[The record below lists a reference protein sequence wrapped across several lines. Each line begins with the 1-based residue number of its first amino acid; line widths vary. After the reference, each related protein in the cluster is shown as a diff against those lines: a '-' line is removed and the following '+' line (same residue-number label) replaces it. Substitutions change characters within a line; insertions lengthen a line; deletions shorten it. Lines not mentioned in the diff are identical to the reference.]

1 MRNLKR
7 ALSLTLASV
16 MLFGMMV
23 VGAGAAS
30 YPDVSESD
38 NVEAIEVLKA
48 VGVMVGDEKGNFGP
62 DQPVNRA
69 QMAVVMALLLDLDYN
84 YYEGTNTFVDV
95 PAWAEPY
102 VAACYANGIVSGYN
116 TYTYGSG
123 DSVTAVQAASMM
135 MRALGYFKYQS
146 DYDDNGGFELATVKQ
161 ASKIGLFKDINANAK
176 DPLTRNQVAKLALN
190 TLEAD
195 MVEAQ
200 DNTLHITTGENAGN
214 INITG
219 GQITYVV
226 RTSSSPFASAINGEE
241 AGDSIDGRGG
251 SVIQMGEQLYQ
262 GDLKL
267 SDDETDDFGR
277 PSRSWRYKTED
288 IGTYAKKN
296 ELVQTWTEKVTKNM
310 VYSALGKNNVDNLK
324 HTGSSGPVLNYW
336 VDGNN
341 VGQDLHNAADIEKF
355 ADRNNTGDLK
365 MNDADPSDTGNG
377 TRTELYLDKDGN
389 VNIVVMNTYVFQAA
403 SDYSTSKDELRVS
416 AAGDTSDFIRLN
428 NYTLKGE
435 DFDLE
440 DVKEDDYLLLTV
452 AYDGSKYV
460 PQTVE
465 PAELITGAV
474 TAYSNESSVT
484 VDGEKYSYATK
495 TKKDGGVKSAVTST
509 GGSVALVMD
518 KYGFIIAVDDTIVGG
533 NYVFITEADNEG
545 MLSSSNVIAKAYFS
559 DGTEDTITLKKVDGS
574 TNKTSMK
581 AAAGWYSYSK
591 DSAGKYTLTSPRG
604 SYESGYN
611 LNASSSSPALDSDKL
626 LVSGKAKLYGI
637 MGANGTSANGAND
650 VRANERTIFVIVDKD
665 GDVAAATGISEAP
678 DVEITGGNYQIG
690 YVWNDKTEYATF
702 VFIGLEGNGSSSVTA
717 NESNE
722 FIYVLKEDGAHD
734 DGNNTYYTFKT
745 IRDGAQAI
753 AEMEDNGY
761 DKWTLYTKV
770 KTSGDN
776 DRITA
781 MKEVV
786 NAPAVGGQTSDNK
799 WHVVDAGDA
808 KVSFEKNVL
817 TIGDQS
823 YTVNND
829 TQLHMVVDKGVGID
843 VSDKVNTDKDADYVV
858 YDDVNGAEMR
868 ATLDGC
874 AITGTY
880 YVVLEKDWK
889 DGNNG
894 ALDYLFLHVTGASK
908 SSDKDVT
915 DATTALGELGGED
928 HPIPSDVIP
937 ENATEAEAKNAIEK
951 YIRNEIKKAAK
962 NVNYA
967 VDVSNA
973 NYRGPVAGTAEN
985 PAGTPGTYG
994 TVKVTIE
1001 TEDEDTP
1008 DIEVTLNFTI
1018 AAAEYEFSVEDV
1030 GGELE
1035 NIENDL
1041 FDDENLP
1048 GEYEDSDAGKLVM
1061 KNDIADRYAAK
1072 AEAAL
1077 SEGITPAAATSSE
1090 DQEAI
1095 EKAELRIL
1103 SNGMRLVFTW
1113 GTVSV
1118 PTAPTVN
1125 TEGQEGTAI
1134 ITKLE
1139 LKSADGKTSVE
1150 VGSSIKVTVPA
1161 QEYDGPVVTSV
1172 EKYGSW
1178 INDITGEVD
1187 ETDNKKITITVSNSW
1202 TPNATTNADM
1212 IGGAGSSGS
1221 SGGAASNSMY
1231 VGVKIN
1237 ITPDAEAQKG
1247 DYNFKVDGMENAQA
1261 FADGAPADGY
1271 LIIWVS
1277 VAKKSGDTWSAAVD
1291 ATEGDVMTISKGDTV
1306 LGTITIVIPKISQG

>member
-16 MLFGMMV
+16 MLLGMMV

-30 YPDVSESD
+30 YPDVDEKD
-38 NVEAIEVLKA
+38 NIEAIEVLQA
-48 VGVMVGDEKGNFGP
+48 VKVMVGDEKGNFGP

-69 QMAVVMALLLDLDYN
+69 QMAVVMALLLDLDYD
-84 YYEGTNTFVDV
+84 YYEGTNHFVDV
-95 PAWAEPY
+95 PAWAAPY
-102 VAACYANGIVSGYN
+102 VAACYANGIVSGYDA
-116 TYTYGSG
+116 YTYGSG

-267 SDDETDDFGR
+267 SDDDETDDFGR

-288 IGTYAKKN
+288 IGTYAKKS

-336 VDGNN
+336 VDGDN
-341 VGQDLHNAADIEKF
+341 VGVDLYGATNIEKY
-355 ADRNNTGDLK
+355 ADRNNTGNL
-365 MNDADPSDTGNG
+365 NEADPSDTGNG
-377 TRTELYLDKDGN
+377 TKTELYLDKDGN

-495 TKKDGGVKSAVTST
+495 TNKGGGVKSAVTST

-611 LNASSSSPALDSDKL
+611 LAADVDDPDLNDDKL
-626 LVSGKAKLYGI
+626 LVSGKAKLYAI
-637 MGANGTSANGAND
+637 MGGNGTSANGASN
-650 VRANERTIFVIVDKD
+650 VRANERTVFIIVDKD

-678 DVEITGGNYQIG
+678 DVEVTGGTYQIG
-690 YVWNDKTEYATF
+690 YVWNDKTEYATY
-702 VFIGLEGNGSSSVTA
+702 VFIGLENNESSSVTA

-722 FIYVLKEDGAHD
+722 FIYVLEEDGAHD
-734 DGNNTYYTFKT
+734 DGTNTYYTFKT

-761 DKWTLYTKV
+761 AEWTLYTKV

-781 MKEVV
+781 MKEIVNPDDVV
-786 NAPAVGGQTSDNK
+786 SGKTSDKK
-799 WHVVDAGDA
+799 WHVLTVADA

-817 TIGDQS
+817 TIGGQS

-829 TQLHMVVDKGVGID
+829 TQLHMVVDKGIGID
-843 VSDKVNTDKDADYVV
+843 ASDKINTDKDADYVV

-894 ALDYLFLHVTGASK
+894 ALDYLFLHVTGAS
-908 SSDKDVT
+908 SSADKDVD
-915 DATTALGELGGED
+915 DAKAALGELGGD
-928 HPIPSDVIP
+928 DNHIPSSVIP
-937 ENATEAEAKNAIEK
+937 ENASDAAALSAIKE
-951 YIRNEIKKAAK
+951 YIENEVRRAAK
-962 NVNYA
+962 GVDYEIVWPNDSNFTAPTDPADIDA
-967 VDVSNA
+967 VGATGS
-973 NYRGPVAGTAEN
+973 YTG
-985 PAGTPGTYG
+985 
-994 TVKVTIE
+994 VKVTITKE
-1001 TEDEDTP
+1001 DGTDEDVNLAAFTIDFKP
-1008 DIEVTLNFTI
+1008 YQAADDELVEKAAEDIGAMAKSLDMTEADAASAAAARKAAEDAVVEELGGAPAARAADEELPATSTRQTASGLTLTFTWGAFQAPTQPESEGDSNAAAGHIKITKLVIEKGKEKAEITEAITFSIPALDWADTEAGQAEAEAAEAANAAIAAAKTEIEKLTALEETAADFNTAKTAFEAAVEAAIPTGEAGDPEVTATCAFGEEGTAFTAPTAQDAGSIAGTVTLSAEGGDDVEVEVTLEI
-1018 AAAEYEFSVEDV
+1018 PVAA
-1030 GGELE
+1030 GG
-1035 NIENDL
+1035 
-1041 FDDENLP
+1041 
-1048 GEYEDSDAGKLVM
+1048 
-1061 KNDIADRYAAK
+1061 
-1072 AEAAL
+1072 
-1077 SEGITPAAATSSE
+1077 
-1090 DQEAI
+1090 
-1095 EKAELRIL
+1095 
-1103 SNGMRLVFTW
+1103 
-1113 GTVSV
+1113 
-1118 PTAPTVN
+1118 
-1125 TEGQEGTAI
+1125 
-1134 ITKLE
+1134 
-1139 LKSADGKTSVE
+1139 
-1150 VGSSIKVTVPA
+1150 
-1161 QEYDGPVVTSV
+1161 
-1172 EKYGSW
+1172 
-1178 INDITGEVD
+1178 
-1187 ETDNKKITITVSNSW
+1187 
-1202 TPNATTNADM
+1202 
-1212 IGGAGSSGS
+1212 
-1221 SGGAASNSMY
+1221 
-1231 VGVKIN
+1231 
-1237 ITPDAEAQKG
+1237 
-1247 DYNFKVDGMENAQA
+1247 
-1261 FADGAPADGY
+1261 
-1271 LIIWVS
+1271 
-1277 VAKKSGDTWSAAVD
+1277 
-1291 ATEGDVMTISKGDTV
+1291 
-1306 LGTITIVIPKISQG
+1306 

>member
-23 VGAGAAS
+23 VGTSAAS

-69 QMAVVMALLLDLDYN
+69 QMAVVMALLLNLDYN
-84 YYEGTNTFVDV
+84 YYEGTNHFVDV

-102 VAACYANGIVSGYN
+102 VAACYANGIVSGYDA
-116 TYTYGSG
+116 YTYGSG

-135 MRALGYFKYQS
+135 MRALGYFQYQS

-161 ASKIGLFKDINANAK
+161 ASKIDLFKDINANAK

-190 TLEAD
+190 TLESD
-195 MVEAQ
+195 MVDAQ

-219 GQITYVV
+219 GQVNYVV
-226 RTSSSPFASAINGEE
+226 RTSTSTFATAINGEE
-241 AGDSIDGRGG
+241 AGGSIDGRNG

-288 IGTYAKKN
+288 IGTYAKKS

-310 VYSALGKNNVDNLK
+310 VYAALGKNNVDNLK
-324 HTGSSGPVLNYW
+324 KASGPELNYY
-336 VDGNN
+336 VDGKPVDTN
-341 VGQDLHNAADIEKF
+341 VSGVAGIEKY
-355 ADRNNTGDLK
+355 ADRNNTGNL
-365 MNDADPSDTGNG
+365 NNADPSDSGNG
-377 TRTELYLDKDGN
+377 TKTELYLDKDGN

-495 TKKDGGVKSAVTST
+495 TNKGGGVKSAVTST

-574 TNKTSMK
+574 TNKESMK

-611 LNASSSSPALDSDKL
+611 LKADAANPDLDDDKL
-626 LVSGKAKLYGI
+626 LVSGKAKLYEI
-637 MGANGTSANGAND
+637 MGANGTSANGASN

-722 FIYVLKEDGAHD
+722 FIYVLEEDGAHD

-761 DKWTLYTKV
+761 NEWTLYTKV

-786 NAPAVGGQTSDNK
+786 NGSAVGGQTSDDK
-799 WHVVDAGDA
+799 WHVVNASGA

-829 TQLHMVVDKGVGID
+829 TQLHMVVDKDVGID

-915 DATTALGELGGED
+915 DATTALRALGGED

-937 ENATEAEAKNAIEK
+937 KGATKAEAIKAIQD
-951 YIRNEIKKAAK
+951 YIKIAVKKAAK
-962 NVNYA
+962 NVDYEIEWPNDSNY
-967 VDVSNA
+967 
-973 NYRGPVAGTAEN
+973 TAPTN
-985 PAGTPGTYG
+985 PETIDDEGADGAYTG
-994 TVKVTIE
+994 VKVTITKE
-1001 TEDEDTP
+1001 DGTEVEVDLEDFTIAFKPYQAEDDELVTDAQEKVTGMSGDELKLVMDEDTVKKP
-1008 DIEVTLNFTI
+1008 DSKADARKLAEDAVIEKLGGAPAAR
-1018 AAAEYEFSVEDV
+1018 AAAEAETSTRETASGLKLTFTWGDYEAPTLPEDKDTAGTDGSIV
-1030 GGELE
+1030 ITELVIKKGKE
-1035 NIENDL
+1035 KAEITEEMTFTIPALAWADT
-1041 FDDENLP
+1041 E
-1048 GEYEDSDAGKLVM
+1048 AG
-1061 KNDIADRYAAK
+1061 K
-1072 AEAAL
+1072 AEAAIEEAL
-1077 SEGITPAAATSSE
+1077 TAAE
-1090 DQEAI
+1090 
-1095 EKAELRIL
+1095 
-1103 SNGMRLVFTW
+1103 
-1113 GTVSV
+1113 
-1118 PTAPTVN
+1118 TAV
-1125 TEGQEGTAI
+1125 TE
-1134 ITKLE
+1134 
-1139 LKSADGKTSVE
+1139 
-1150 VGSSIKVTVPA
+1150 
-1161 QEYDGPVVTSV
+1161 
-1172 EKYGSW
+1172 
-1178 INDITGEVD
+1178 
-1187 ETDNKKITITVSNSW
+1187 
-1202 TPNATTNADM
+1202 
-1212 IGGAGSSGS
+1212 
-1221 SGGAASNSMY
+1221 
-1231 VGVKIN
+1231 
-1237 ITPDAEAQKG
+1237 
-1247 DYNFKVDGMENAQA
+1247 GMENAESLTIMNTEA
-1261 FADGAPADGY
+1261 G
-1271 LIIWVS
+1271 L
-1277 VAKKSGDTWSAAVD
+1277 AVD
-1291 ATEGDVMTISKGDTV
+1291 ADLADAAAAIKTAVEALIEDENITVTVTAKVTTAVNGDTAGAFTATV
-1306 LGTITIVIPKISQG
+1306 TLTYGDEADGNTKDVTLTGVIEKYVAAT

>member
-23 VGAGAAS
+23 VGTSAAS

-69 QMAVVMALLLDLDYN
+69 QMAVVMALLLNLDYN
-84 YYEGTNTFVDV
+84 YYEGTNHFVDV

-102 VAACYANGIVSGYN
+102 VAACYANGIVSGYDA
-116 TYTYGSG
+116 YTYGSG

-135 MRALGYFKYQS
+135 MRALGYFQYQS

-161 ASKIGLFKDINANAK
+161 ASKIDLFKDINANAK

-190 TLEAD
+190 TLESD
-195 MVEAQ
+195 MVDAQ

-226 RTSSSPFASAINGEE
+226 RTSASDFAKAI
-241 AGDSIDGRGG
+241 DSNDYEGNSTDGRQG
-251 SVIQMGEQLYQ
+251 SIIQMGEQLYQ

-288 IGTYAKKN
+288 VGTYAKKS

-310 VYSALGKNNVDNLK
+310 VYAALGKNNVDNLK
-324 HTGSSGPVLNYW
+324 HSGSGAPLLNYW

-474 TAYSNESSVT
+474 TAYSTESSVT

-495 TKKDGGVKSAVTST
+495 TNKGGGVKSAVTST

-581 AAAGWYSYSK
+581 TAAGWYSYSK

-611 LNASSSSPALDSDKL
+611 LKADAANPDLDSDKL
-626 LVSGKAKLYGI
+626 LVSGKAKLFEI
-637 MGANGTSANGAND
+637 KGTTGTEANGASN

-702 VFIGLEGNGSSSVTA
+702 VFIGLENNESSSVTA

-722 FIYVLKEDGAHD
+722 FIYVLEEDGAHD

-761 DKWTLYTKV
+761 DEWTLYTKV

-786 NAPAVGGQTSDNK
+786 NGSAVGGQTSDKK
-799 WHVVDAGDA
+799 WHVVDVSDA

-829 TQLHMVVDKGVGID
+829 TQLHMVVDKDIGID
-843 VSDKVNTDKDADYVV
+843 ASDKINTDKDADYVV

-874 AITGTY
+874 AISGKY
-880 YVVLEKDWK
+880 YVVLEKDWAP
-889 DGNNG
+889 GNNG
-894 ALDYLFLHVTGASK
+894 ALDYLFLHVTGASDSAAK
-908 SSDKDVT
+908 DEDKAQED
-915 DATTALGELGGED
+915 LEELDDTE
-928 HPIPSDVIP
+928 IPNDVIP
-937 ENATEAEAKNAIEK
+937 KDATETEAKNAIKK
-951 YIRNEIKKAAK
+951 YLENEIKKAAK
-962 NVNYA
+962 NVDYK
-967 VDVSNA
+967 VDFANA
-973 NYRGPVAGTAEN
+973 EYGAPTAGTAEN

-994 TVKVTIE
+994 PVKVTIE

-1008 DIEVTLNFTI
+1008 DIEVTLSFTI

-1035 NIENDL
+1035 DIEDAL

-1048 GEYEDSDAGKLVM
+1048 GEYEDSDAGKLAM

-1095 EKAELRIL
+1095 DKAELRIL

-1113 GTVSV
+1113 GEVRV
-1118 PTAPTVN
+1118 PTAPTVD
-1125 TEGQEGTAI
+1125 TEGDDGNAV

-1150 VGSSIKVTVPA
+1150 VGSSITVTVPA

-1178 INDITGEVD
+1178 ISEITGEVD
-1187 ETDNKKITITVSNSW
+1187 GTDNKKITITVSNSW
-1202 TPNATTNADM
+1202 TPNAETNADM
-1212 IGGAGSSGS
+1212 IGGAGSNDSG
-1221 SGGAASNSMY
+1221 GGAASDSMY

-1237 ITPDAEAQKG
+1237 ITPDATAQKG

-1277 VAKKSGDTWSAAVD
+1277 VAEKSGDTWSAAVD

-1306 LGTITIVIPKISQG
+1306 LGTITIVIPEISQG

>member
-23 VGAGAAS
+23 LGTSAAS

-69 QMAVVMALLLDLDYN
+69 QMAVVMALLLNLDYN
-84 YYEGTNTFVDV
+84 YYEGTNHFVDV

-102 VAACYANGIVSGYN
+102 VAACYANGIVSGYDA
-116 TYTYGSG
+116 YTYGSG

-135 MRALGYFKYQS
+135 MRALGYFQYQS

-161 ASKIGLFKDINANAK
+161 ASKIDLFKDINANAK

-190 TLEAD
+190 TLESD
-195 MVEAQ
+195 MVDAQ

-288 IGTYAKKN
+288 IGTYAKKS

-310 VYSALGKNNVDNLK
+310 VYAALGKNNVDNLK
-324 HTGSSGPVLNYW
+324 KVSGAPLLNYW
-336 VDGNN
+336 VDGKN
-341 VGQDLHNAADIEKF
+341 VGEDLSGAANIEKY
-355 ADRNNTGDLK
+355 ADRNNTGNL
-365 MNDADPSDTGNG
+365 NDADPSDSGNG
-377 TRTELYLDKDGN
+377 TKTELYLDKDGN

-495 TKKDGGVKSAVTST
+495 TNKGGGVKSAVTST

-611 LNASSSSPALDSDKL
+611 LKADAANPDLDDDKL
-626 LVSGKAKLYGI
+626 LVSGKAKLYEI
-637 MGANGTSANGAND
+637 MGANGTSANGASN

-702 VFIGLEGNGSSSVTA
+702 VFIGLENNESSSVTA

-722 FIYVLKEDGAHD
+722 FIYVLEEDGAHD

-761 DKWTLYTKV
+761 AEWTLYTKV

-786 NAPAVGGQTSDNK
+786 NGSAVGGQTSDDK
-799 WHVVDAGDA
+799 WHVVNASGA

-829 TQLHMVVDKGVGID
+829 TQLHMVVDKDVGID

-880 YVVLEKDWK
+880 YVVLEKDWAS
-889 DGNNG
+889 GNNG

-915 DATTALGELGGED
+915 DAQTALGELGGED

-937 ENATEAEAKNAIEK
+937 KGATKAEAIKAIQDYIKNAV
-951 YIRNEIKKAAK
+951 KKAAK
-962 NVNYA
+962 NVDYEIEWPNDSNY
-967 VDVSNA
+967 
-973 NYRGPVAGTAEN
+973 TAPTN
-985 PAGTPGTYG
+985 PETIDDEGADGAYTG
-994 TVKVTIE
+994 VKVTITKE
-1001 TEDEDTP
+1001 DGTEVEVDLED
-1008 DIEVTLNFTI
+1008 FTI
-1018 AAAEYEFSVEDV
+1018 AFKPYQAEDDELVEKAAEDIGAMTKSLDMTEADAASAAAARKAAEDAVVEELGGAPAARAAAEELPATSTRQTASGLTLTFTWGEFQAPTQPESE
-1030 GGELE
+1030 G
-1035 NIENDL
+1035 
-1041 FDDENLP
+1041 
-1048 GEYEDSDAGKLVM
+1048 DSNAAAGHIKITKLVIE
-1061 KNDIADRYAAK
+1061 KGKEKQEITETITFSIPALDWADTEAGQ
-1072 AEAAL
+1072 AEAAIEEAL
-1077 SEGITPAAATSSE
+1077 TAAE
-1090 DQEAI
+1090 
-1095 EKAELRIL
+1095 
-1103 SNGMRLVFTW
+1103 
-1113 GTVSV
+1113 
-1118 PTAPTVN
+1118 
-1125 TEGQEGTAI
+1125 TAI
-1134 ITKLE
+1134 T
-1139 LKSADGKTSVE
+1139 A
-1150 VGSSIKVTVPA
+1150 
-1161 QEYDGPVVTSV
+1161 
-1172 EKYGSW
+1172 
-1178 INDITGEVD
+1178 
-1187 ETDNKKITITVSNSW
+1187 
-1202 TPNATTNADM
+1202 
-1212 IGGAGSSGS
+1212 
-1221 SGGAASNSMY
+1221 
-1231 VGVKIN
+1231 
-1237 ITPDAEAQKG
+1237 
-1247 DYNFKVDGMENAQA
+1247 GMENAESLTIMDNETSLQVDAVLTEAAAAIKAAVEALIEDENITVTVTAKVTAAVNGDTAGA
-1261 FADGAPADGY
+1261 FTATVTLTYGDEADGNTKDVTLTGVIEKY
-1271 LIIWVS
+1271 
-1277 VAKKSGDTWSAAVD
+1277 VA
-1291 ATEGDVMTISKGDTV
+1291 AT
-1306 LGTITIVIPKISQG
+1306 

>member
-1 MRNLKR
+1 
-7 ALSLTLASV
+7 
-16 MLFGMMV
+16 
-23 VGAGAAS
+23 
-30 YPDVSESD
+30 
-38 NVEAIEVLKA
+38 
-48 VGVMVGDEKGNFGP
+48 
-62 DQPVNRA
+62 
-69 QMAVVMALLLDLDYN
+69 
-84 YYEGTNTFVDV
+84 
-95 PAWAEPY
+95 
-102 VAACYANGIVSGYN
+102 
-116 TYTYGSG
+116 
-123 DSVTAVQAASMM
+123 
-135 MRALGYFKYQS
+135 
-146 DYDDNGGFELATVKQ
+146 
-161 ASKIGLFKDINANAK
+161 
-176 DPLTRNQVAKLALN
+176 
-190 TLEAD
+190 
-195 MVEAQ
+195 
-200 DNTLHITTGENAGN
+200 
-214 INITG
+214 
-219 GQITYVV
+219 
-226 RTSSSPFASAINGEE
+226 
-241 AGDSIDGRGG
+241 
-251 SVIQMGEQLYQ
+251 MGEQLYQ

-267 SDDETDDFGR
+267 SADETDDFGR

-288 IGTYAKKN
+288 IGTYAKKS

-324 HTGSSGPVLNYW
+324 KVSGAPLLNYW

-355 ADRNNTGDLK
+355 ADRNNTGNL
-365 MNDADPSDTGNG
+365 NDADPSDSGNG
-377 TRTELYLDKDGN
+377 TKTELYLDKDGN

-495 TKKDGGVKSAVTST
+495 TNKGGGVKSAVTST

-611 LNASSSSPALDSDKL
+611 LNASSSSPALDSNKL
-626 LVSGKAKLYGI
+626 LVSGKAKLYEI
-637 MGANGTSANGAND
+637 MGANGTSANGASD

-761 DKWTLYTKV
+761 NEWTLYTKV

-786 NAPAVGGQTSDNK
+786 NGSAVGGQTSDDK
-799 WHVVDAGDA
+799 WHVVDASDA

-829 TQLHMVVDKGVGID
+829 TQLHMVVNKGVGID

-874 AITGTY
+874 AITGKY

-894 ALDYLFLHVTGASK
+894 ALDYLFLHVTDAS
-908 SSDKDVT
+908 SSADKDES
-915 DATTALGELGGED
+915 DAKDALGELDNTE
-928 HPIPSDVIP
+928 IPNDVIP

-967 VDVSNA
+967 VDVSTA
-973 NYRGPVAGTAEN
+973 KYEEPVAGTAEN

-994 TVKVTIE
+994 PVKVTIE

-1008 DIEVTLNFTI
+1008 DIKVTLNFTI
-1018 AAAEYEFSVEDV
+1018 AAAKYEFSVEDV

-1035 NIENDL
+1035 NIGNEL

-1077 SEGITPAAATSSE
+1077 SEGITPATATSSE

-1095 EKAELRIL
+1095 KKAELRIL

-1118 PTAPTVN
+1118 PTAPTVD
-1125 TEGQEGTAI
+1125 TEGQKGTAV

-1150 VGSSIKVTVPA
+1150 VGSGIKVTVPA
-1161 QEYDGPVVTSV
+1161 QKYDGPVVTSV

-1178 INDITGEVD
+1178 ISDITGEVD
-1187 ETDNKKITITVSNSW
+1187 ETDNKKITITVSDSW

-1212 IGGAGSSGS
+1212 IGGAGSSDS

-1237 ITPDAEAQKG
+1237 ITPDTETQKG
-1247 DYNFKVDGMENAQA
+1247 DYNFKVNGVGKPQA

-1277 VAKKSGDTWSAAVD
+1277 VAEKSGDTWSAAVN

-1306 LGTITIVIPKISQG
+1306 LGTITIVIPEISQG

>member
-1 MRNLKR
+1 M
-7 ALSLTLASV
+7 
-16 MLFGMMV
+16 
-23 VGAGAAS
+23 
-30 YPDVSESD
+30 
-38 NVEAIEVLKA
+38 
-48 VGVMVGDEKGNFGP
+48 
-62 DQPVNRA
+62 
-69 QMAVVMALLLDLDYN
+69 
-84 YYEGTNTFVDV
+84 
-95 PAWAEPY
+95 
-102 VAACYANGIVSGYN
+102 
-116 TYTYGSG
+116 
-123 DSVTAVQAASMM
+123 
-135 MRALGYFKYQS
+135 
-146 DYDDNGGFELATVKQ
+146 
-161 ASKIGLFKDINANAK
+161 
-176 DPLTRNQVAKLALN
+176 
-190 TLEAD
+190 
-195 MVEAQ
+195 
-200 DNTLHITTGENAGN
+200 
-214 INITG
+214 
-219 GQITYVV
+219 V

-310 VYSALGKNNVDNLK
+310 VYAALGKNNVDNLK
-324 HTGSSGPVLNYW
+324 HSGSGAPLLNYW

-341 VGQDLHNAADIEKF
+341 VGVDLYGATNIEKY
-355 ADRNNTGDLK
+355 ADRNNTGNL
-365 MNDADPSDTGNG
+365 NEADPSDTGNG
-377 TRTELYLDKDGN
+377 TKTELYLDKDGN

-495 TKKDGGVKSAVTST
+495 TNKGGGVKSAVTST

-611 LNASSSSPALDSDKL
+611 LAASSSSPALSDDKL
-626 LVSGKAKLYGI
+626 LVSGKAKLYEI
-637 MGANGTSANGAND
+637 MGANGTSANGASN

-678 DVEITGGNYQIG
+678 DVEITGGKYQIG

-722 FIYVLKEDGAHD
+722 FIYVLEEDGAHD

-745 IRDGAQAI
+745 IRNGAQAI

-761 DKWTLYTKV
+761 DEWTLYTKV

-786 NAPAVGGQTSDNK
+786 NGSAVGGQTSDKK
-799 WHVVDAGDA
+799 WHVVDVSDA

-829 TQLHMVVDKGVGID
+829 TQLHMVVDKDIGID
-843 VSDKVNTDKDADYVV
+843 ASDKINTDKDADYVV

-874 AITGTY
+874 AISGQY
-880 YVVLEKDWK
+880 YVVLEKDWAS
-889 DGNNG
+889 GNNG
-894 ALDYLFLHVTGASK
+894 ALDYLFLHVDGASK

-915 DATTALGELGGED
+915 DATTALRALGGED

-937 ENATEAEAKNAIEK
+937 KDATKAEAIKAIQDYIKNAV
-951 YIRNEIKKAAK
+951 KKAAK
-962 NVNYA
+962 NVDYEIEWPA
-967 VDVSNA
+967 DSG
-973 NYRGPVAGTAEN
+973 YTA
-985 PAGTPGTYG
+985 PIDAADLDTPGTQG
-994 TVKVTIE
+994 TYTGVKVKITKENGDVE
-1001 TEDEDTP
+1001 TVNLAEFKIDPKPYKAEDDELVTDAQEKVTGMSSDELKLVMDEDTVKKP
-1008 DIEVTLNFTI
+1008 DSKADARKLAEDAVIEKLGGAPAARAAAEAETSTRETASGLKLTFTWGDYEAPTLPTDKDTAGTDGSIVITKLGIEKGKEKAEITKEMTFTIPALAWADTEAGQAEAEAAEAANAAIAAAKTEIEKLTALEETAADFDTAKTAFEAAVEAAIPTGEAGDPEVTATCAFGEEGTAFTAPTAQDAGSIAGTVTLSAEGGDDVEVEVTLEI
-1018 AAAEYEFSVEDV
+1018 PVAA
-1030 GGELE
+1030 GG
-1035 NIENDL
+1035 
-1041 FDDENLP
+1041 
-1048 GEYEDSDAGKLVM
+1048 
-1061 KNDIADRYAAK
+1061 
-1072 AEAAL
+1072 
-1077 SEGITPAAATSSE
+1077 
-1090 DQEAI
+1090 
-1095 EKAELRIL
+1095 
-1103 SNGMRLVFTW
+1103 
-1113 GTVSV
+1113 
-1118 PTAPTVN
+1118 
-1125 TEGQEGTAI
+1125 
-1134 ITKLE
+1134 
-1139 LKSADGKTSVE
+1139 
-1150 VGSSIKVTVPA
+1150 
-1161 QEYDGPVVTSV
+1161 
-1172 EKYGSW
+1172 
-1178 INDITGEVD
+1178 
-1187 ETDNKKITITVSNSW
+1187 
-1202 TPNATTNADM
+1202 
-1212 IGGAGSSGS
+1212 
-1221 SGGAASNSMY
+1221 
-1231 VGVKIN
+1231 
-1237 ITPDAEAQKG
+1237 
-1247 DYNFKVDGMENAQA
+1247 
-1261 FADGAPADGY
+1261 
-1271 LIIWVS
+1271 
-1277 VAKKSGDTWSAAVD
+1277 
-1291 ATEGDVMTISKGDTV
+1291 
-1306 LGTITIVIPKISQG
+1306 

>member
-16 MLFGMMV
+16 MLLGMMV

-30 YPDVSESD
+30 YPDVDEKD
-38 NVEAIEVLKA
+38 NIEAIEVLQA
-48 VGVMVGDEKGNFGP
+48 VKVMVGDEKGNFGP

-69 QMAVVMALLLDLDYN
+69 QMAVVMALLLDLDYD
-84 YYEGTNTFVDV
+84 YYEGTNPFKDV
-95 PAWAEPY
+95 PAWAAPY
-102 VAACYANGIVSGYN
+102 VAACYANGIVSGYDA
-116 TYTYGSG
+116 YTYGSG

-135 MRALGYFKYQS
+135 MRALGYFQYQS

-161 ASKIGLFKDINANAK
+161 ASKIDLFKDINANAK

-190 TLEAD
+190 TLESD
-195 MVEAQ
+195 MVDAQ

-226 RTSSSPFASAINGEE
+226 RTSASDFAKAI
-241 AGDSIDGRGG
+241 DSNDYEGNSTDGRQG
-251 SVIQMGEQLYQ
+251 SIIQMGEQLYQ

-267 SDDETDDFGR
+267 SDDDETDDFGR

-288 IGTYAKKN
+288 IGTYAKKS

-336 VDGNN
+336 VDGDN
-341 VGQDLHNAADIEKF
+341 VGPDLYGATNIEKY
-355 ADRNNTGDLK
+355 ADRNNTGNL
-365 MNDADPSDTGNG
+365 NDADPSDSGNG
-377 TRTELYLDKDGN
+377 TKTELYLDKDGN

-474 TAYSNESSVT
+474 TAYSTESSVT

-495 TKKDGGVKSAVTST
+495 TNKDGGVKSAVTST

-611 LNASSSSPALDSDKL
+611 LAASSSSPALSDDKL
-626 LVSGKAKLYGI
+626 LVSGKAKLYEI
-637 MGANGTSANGAND
+637 MGGNGTSANGASN
-650 VRANERTIFVIVDKD
+650 VRANERTVFIIVDKD

-678 DVEITGGNYQIG
+678 DVEVTAGEYQIG
-690 YVWNDKTEYATF
+690 YVWNDKTEYATY
-702 VFIGLEGNGSSSVTA
+702 VFIGLENNESSSVTA

-722 FIYVLKEDGAHD
+722 FIYVLEEDGAHD
-734 DGNNTYYTFKT
+734 DGTNTYYTFKT

-761 DKWTLYTKV
+761 AEWTLYTKV

-799 WHVVDAGDA
+799 WHVVNASDA

-817 TIGDQS
+817 TIGNQS

-843 VSDKVNTDKDADYVV
+843 VSDKVNTDKDANYVV

-894 ALDYLFLHVTGASK
+894 ALDYLFLHVTSASS

-915 DATTALGELGGED
+915 DAQAALEALGGAED
-928 HPIPSDVIP
+928 HIPSDVIP
-937 ENATEAEAKNAIEK
+937 KDASVAEAIKAIQDYIKNAV
-951 YIRNEIKKAAK
+951 KKAAK
-962 NVNYA
+962 NVDYEIDFDSA
-967 VDVSNA
+967 SYTAPVDST
-973 NYRGPVAGTAEN
+973 GLDDEGTEGAYTGVTVTITKEDGTEVEVRLDEFTIDPKPYQAEDDELVTD
-985 PAGTPGTYG
+985 AQE
-994 TVKVTIE
+994 KVTGMSGDE
-1001 TEDEDTP
+1001 LKLVMDEDTVNKADNVADARKLAEDAVIEKLGGAP
-1008 DIEVTLNFTI
+1008 AARAAAEAETSTRETASGLKLTFTWGDYEAPTLPTDKNTAGTDGSIVITELVIEKGKEKAEITEAITFTIPALAWADTEAGQAEAEAAEAANAAIAAAKTEIEKLTALEETAADFDTAKTAFEAAVEAAIPTGEASDPEVTAACSYGEEAAAFTAPTAQDAGSITGTVTLSAEGGDDVEVEVTLEI
-1018 AAAEYEFSVEDV
+1018 PVAA
-1030 GGELE
+1030 GG
-1035 NIENDL
+1035 
-1041 FDDENLP
+1041 
-1048 GEYEDSDAGKLVM
+1048 
-1061 KNDIADRYAAK
+1061 
-1072 AEAAL
+1072 
-1077 SEGITPAAATSSE
+1077 
-1090 DQEAI
+1090 
-1095 EKAELRIL
+1095 
-1103 SNGMRLVFTW
+1103 
-1113 GTVSV
+1113 
-1118 PTAPTVN
+1118 
-1125 TEGQEGTAI
+1125 
-1134 ITKLE
+1134 
-1139 LKSADGKTSVE
+1139 
-1150 VGSSIKVTVPA
+1150 
-1161 QEYDGPVVTSV
+1161 
-1172 EKYGSW
+1172 
-1178 INDITGEVD
+1178 
-1187 ETDNKKITITVSNSW
+1187 
-1202 TPNATTNADM
+1202 
-1212 IGGAGSSGS
+1212 
-1221 SGGAASNSMY
+1221 
-1231 VGVKIN
+1231 
-1237 ITPDAEAQKG
+1237 
-1247 DYNFKVDGMENAQA
+1247 
-1261 FADGAPADGY
+1261 
-1271 LIIWVS
+1271 
-1277 VAKKSGDTWSAAVD
+1277 
-1291 ATEGDVMTISKGDTV
+1291 
-1306 LGTITIVIPKISQG
+1306 

>member
-16 MLFGMMV
+16 MLLGMMV
-23 VGAGAAS
+23 LGAGAAS

-84 YYEGTNTFVDV
+84 YYEGTNPFVDV

-226 RTSSSPFASAINGEE
+226 RTSASDFAKAI
-241 AGDSIDGRGG
+241 DSNDYEGNSTDGRQG
-251 SVIQMGEQLYQ
+251 SIIQMGEQLYQ

-267 SDDETDDFGR
+267 TDDETDDFGR

-495 TKKDGGVKSAVTST
+495 TNKGGGVKSAVTST

-611 LNASSSSPALDSDKL
+611 LAASSSSPALSDDKL
-626 LVSGKAKLYGI
+626 LVSGKAKLYEI
-637 MGANGTSANGAND
+637 MGGNGTSANGASN
-650 VRANERTIFVIVDKD
+650 VRANERTVFIIVDKD

-678 DVEITGGNYQIG
+678 DVEVTAGEYQIG
-690 YVWNDKTEYATF
+690 YVWNDKTEYATY
-702 VFIGLEGNGSSSVTA
+702 VFIGLEGNNDTSVTA

-722 FIYVLKEDGAHD
+722 FIYVLEEDGAHD
-734 DGNNTYYTFKT
+734 DGTNTYYTFKT

-761 DKWTLYTKV
+761 NEWTLYTKV

-786 NAPAVGGQTSDNK
+786 NSAGAGGQTSDDK
-799 WHVVDAGDA
+799 WHVVNASGA

-829 TQLHMVVDKGVGID
+829 TQLHMVVDKGIGID
-843 VSDKVNTDKDADYVV
+843 ASDKINTDKDADYVV

-874 AITGTY
+874 AISGKY

-894 ALDYLFLHVTGASK
+894 ALDYLFLHVDGASK

-915 DATTALGELGGED
+915 DAKAALGELGGD
-928 HPIPSDVIP
+928 DAIPSSVIP
-937 ENATEAEAKNAIEK
+937 EDVENDSTEALDAIKNYIANEVKRVAKSVDYEIVWPANSNYTAPTDAADLDTPGTQGSYTGVKVKITKENGDVETVNLADFKIDPKPYQAEDDELVADAKDKVDNMTKSLDMSEVDAASAAAARKAAEDAVIEELGGAPAARAAAEELPATSTRQTASGLTLTFTWGEFQAPTQPESEGDSNAAAGHIKITKLVIEKGKEKVEITDEMTFTIPALDWADTEAGQAEAEAANAAIAAAKTEIEK
-951 YIRNEIKKAAK
+951 LTALEATAADFDTAK
-962 NVNYA
+962 TAFEAA
-967 VDVSNA
+967 VEAAIPTGEAGDPEVTATCAFGEEGTAFTAPDAQNPGSI
-973 NYRGPVAGTAEN
+973 AGTVTLSAE
-985 PAGTPGTYG
+985 GGDD
-994 TVKVTIE
+994 VEV
-1001 TEDEDTP
+1001 
-1008 DIEVTLNFTI
+1008 EVTLEIPVAT
-1018 AAAEYEFSVEDV
+1018 
-1030 GGELE
+1030 GG
-1035 NIENDL
+1035 
-1041 FDDENLP
+1041 
-1048 GEYEDSDAGKLVM
+1048 
-1061 KNDIADRYAAK
+1061 
-1072 AEAAL
+1072 
-1077 SEGITPAAATSSE
+1077 
-1090 DQEAI
+1090 
-1095 EKAELRIL
+1095 
-1103 SNGMRLVFTW
+1103 
-1113 GTVSV
+1113 
-1118 PTAPTVN
+1118 
-1125 TEGQEGTAI
+1125 
-1134 ITKLE
+1134 
-1139 LKSADGKTSVE
+1139 
-1150 VGSSIKVTVPA
+1150 
-1161 QEYDGPVVTSV
+1161 
-1172 EKYGSW
+1172 
-1178 INDITGEVD
+1178 
-1187 ETDNKKITITVSNSW
+1187 
-1202 TPNATTNADM
+1202 
-1212 IGGAGSSGS
+1212 
-1221 SGGAASNSMY
+1221 
-1231 VGVKIN
+1231 
-1237 ITPDAEAQKG
+1237 
-1247 DYNFKVDGMENAQA
+1247 
-1261 FADGAPADGY
+1261 
-1271 LIIWVS
+1271 
-1277 VAKKSGDTWSAAVD
+1277 
-1291 ATEGDVMTISKGDTV
+1291 
-1306 LGTITIVIPKISQG
+1306 

>member
-23 VGAGAAS
+23 VGTSAAS

-310 VYSALGKNNVDNLK
+310 VYAALGKNNVDNLK
-324 HTGSSGPVLNYW
+324 KVSGAPLLNYW
-336 VDGNN
+336 VDGKN
-341 VGQDLHNAADIEKF
+341 VGEDLSGAANIEKY
-355 ADRNNTGDLK
+355 ADRNNTGNL
-365 MNDADPSDTGNG
+365 NDADPSDSGNG

-495 TKKDGGVKSAVTST
+495 TNKGGGVKSAVTST

-611 LNASSSSPALDSDKL
+611 LKADVNDPDLSTNSDKL
-626 LVSGKAKLYGI
+626 LVSGKAKLYEI
-637 MGANGTSANGAND
+637 MGANGTSANGASN

-722 FIYVLKEDGAHD
+722 FIYVLEEDGAHD

-761 DKWTLYTKV
+761 AEWTLYTKV

-786 NAPAVGGQTSDNK
+786 NGSAVGGQTSDDK
-799 WHVVDAGDA
+799 WHVVNASGA

-829 TQLHMVVDKGVGID
+829 TQLHMVVDKDVGID
-843 VSDKVNTDKDADYVV
+843 VSDRVNTDKDADYVV

-894 ALDYLFLHVTGASK
+894 ALDYLFLHVTGASD
-908 SSDKDVT
+908 SAAKDEEKAQE
-915 DATTALGELGGED
+915 DLEELDDTE
-928 HPIPSDVIP
+928 IPNDVIP
-937 ENATEAEAKNAIEK
+937 KDATETEAKNAIKK
-951 YIRNEIKKAAK
+951 YLENEIKKAAK
-962 NVNYA
+962 NVDYK
-967 VDVSNA
+967 VDFANA
-973 NYRGPVAGTAEN
+973 EYGAPTAGTAEN
-985 PAGTPGTYG
+985 PTGTEGSYG
-994 TVKVTIE
+994 PVKVTIE

-1008 DIEVTLNFTI
+1008 DIEVNLNFTI

-1035 NIENDL
+1035 DIEDAL

-1048 GEYEDSDAGKLVM
+1048 GEYEDNDAGKLAM
-1061 KNDIADRYAAK
+1061 KNDIANRYAAK

-1077 SEGITPAAATSSE
+1077 SEGITPAAATSPE

-1118 PTAPTVN
+1118 PTAPTVD
-1125 TEGQEGTAI
+1125 TEGREGTAV

-1139 LKSADGKTSVE
+1139 LKSADGKTSVT
-1150 VGSSIKVTVPA
+1150 VGESISVTVPA

-1172 EKYGSW
+1172 EKYGNW
-1178 INDITGEVD
+1178 IDDITGEVD
-1187 ETDNKKITITVSNSW
+1187 GVDNKKITITVSNSW

-1212 IGGAGSSGS
+1212 IGGAGSSDSG
-1221 SGGAASNSMY
+1221 GGAASNSMY

-1277 VAKKSGDTWSAAVD
+1277 VAEKSGDTWSAAVD
-1291 ATEGDVMTISKGDTV
+1291 ATEGDVMTISKGGTV
-1306 LGTITIVIPKISQG
+1306 LGTITIVIPEISQG

>member
-23 VGAGAAS
+23 VGTSAAS

-377 TRTELYLDKDGN
+377 TKTELYLDKDGN

-495 TKKDGGVKSAVTST
+495 TNKGGGVKSAVTST

-581 AAAGWYSYSK
+581 TAAGWYSYSK

-611 LNASSSSPALDSDKL
+611 LKADAANPDLDDDKL
-626 LVSGKAKLYGI
+626 LVSGKAKLYEI
-637 MGANGTSANGAND
+637 MGANGTSANGASN

-722 FIYVLKEDGAHD
+722 FIYVLEEDGAHD

-761 DKWTLYTKV
+761 NEWTLYTKV

-786 NAPAVGGQTSDNK
+786 NGSAVGGQTSDDK
-799 WHVVDAGDA
+799 WHVVNASGA

-829 TQLHMVVDKGVGID
+829 TQLHMVVDKDVGID

-915 DATTALGELGGED
+915 DAKTALGKLGGED

-937 ENATEAEAKNAIEK
+937 KGATEAEAIKAIQDYIKNAV
-951 YIRNEIKKAAK
+951 KKAAK
-962 NVNYA
+962 NVDYEIEWPNDSNYTAPTNPETIDDEGVDGTYTGVKVKITKENGDVETVNLAAFTIDFKPYQAADDELVEKAAEDIGAMAKSLDMTEADAASAAAARKAAEDA
-967 VDVSNA
+967 VVEELGGAPAARAADEELPATSTRQTASGLTLTFTWGAFQAPTQPESEGDSNA
-973 NYRGPVAGTAEN
+973 AAGHIKIT
-985 PAGTPGTYG
+985 
-994 TVKVTIE
+994 
-1001 TEDEDTP
+1001 
-1008 DIEVTLNFTI
+1008 
-1018 AAAEYEFSVEDV
+1018 
-1030 GGELE
+1030 
-1035 NIENDL
+1035 
-1041 FDDENLP
+1041 
-1048 GEYEDSDAGKLVM
+1048 KLVIE
-1061 KNDIADRYAAK
+1061 KGKEK
-1072 AEAAL
+1072 AEITEAITFSIPAL
-1077 SEGITPAAATSSE
+1077 DWADTEAGQAEA
-1090 DQEAI
+1090 AI
-1095 EKAELRIL
+1095 EKAL
-1103 SNGMRLVFTW
+1103 
-1113 GTVSV
+1113 
-1118 PTAPTVN
+1118 TAA
-1125 TEGQEGTAI
+1125 ETAI
-1134 ITKLE
+1134 T
-1139 LKSADGKTSVE
+1139 A
-1150 VGSSIKVTVPA
+1150 
-1161 QEYDGPVVTSV
+1161 
-1172 EKYGSW
+1172 
-1178 INDITGEVD
+1178 
-1187 ETDNKKITITVSNSW
+1187 
-1202 TPNATTNADM
+1202 
-1212 IGGAGSSGS
+1212 
-1221 SGGAASNSMY
+1221 
-1231 VGVKIN
+1231 
-1237 ITPDAEAQKG
+1237 
-1247 DYNFKVDGMENAQA
+1247 GMEN
-1261 FADGAPADGY
+1261 DGSLTIMNTEAG
-1271 LIIWVS
+1271 L
-1277 VAKKSGDTWSAAVD
+1277 AVD
-1291 ATEGDVMTISKGDTV
+1291 ADLADAAAAIKTAVEALVEDENITVEVTAKVTTAVAGDTAGAFTATV
-1306 LGTITIVIPKISQG
+1306 TLTYGDKADGNTKDVTLTGVIEKYVAAT

>member
-23 VGAGAAS
+23 VGTSAAS

-310 VYSALGKNNVDNLK
+310 VYAALGKNNVDNLK
-324 HTGSSGPVLNYW
+324 HSGSGAPLLNYW

-341 VGQDLHNAADIEKF
+341 VGVDLYGATNIEKY
-355 ADRNNTGDLK
+355 ADRNNTGNL
-365 MNDADPSDTGNG
+365 NEADPSDTGNG
-377 TRTELYLDKDGN
+377 TKTELYLDKDGN

-495 TKKDGGVKSAVTST
+495 TNKGGGVKSAVTST

-611 LNASSSSPALDSDKL
+611 LAASSSSPALSDDKL
-626 LVSGKAKLYGI
+626 LVSGKAKLYEI
-637 MGANGTSANGAND
+637 MGANGTSANGASN

-678 DVEITGGNYQIG
+678 DVEITGGKYQIG

-722 FIYVLKEDGAHD
+722 FIYVLEEDGAHD

-745 IRDGAQAI
+745 IRNGAQAI

-761 DKWTLYTKV
+761 DEWTLYTKV

-786 NAPAVGGQTSDNK
+786 NGSAVGGQTSDKK
-799 WHVVDAGDA
+799 WHVVDVSDA

-829 TQLHMVVDKGVGID
+829 TQLHMVVDKDIGID
-843 VSDKVNTDKDADYVV
+843 ASDKINTDKDADYVV

-874 AITGTY
+874 AISGQY
-880 YVVLEKDWK
+880 YVVLEKDWAS
-889 DGNNG
+889 GNNG
-894 ALDYLFLHVTGASK
+894 ALDYLFLHVDGASK

-915 DATTALGELGGED
+915 DATTALRALGGED

-937 ENATEAEAKNAIEK
+937 KDATKAEAIKAIQDYIKNAV
-951 YIRNEIKKAAK
+951 KKAAK
-962 NVNYA
+962 NVDYEIEWPA
-967 VDVSNA
+967 DSG
-973 NYRGPVAGTAEN
+973 YTA
-985 PAGTPGTYG
+985 PIDAADLDTPGTQG
-994 TVKVTIE
+994 TYTGVKVKITKENGDVE
-1001 TEDEDTP
+1001 TVNLAEFKIDPKPYKAEDDELVTDAQEKVTGMSSDELKLVMDEDTVKKP
-1008 DIEVTLNFTI
+1008 DSKADARKLAEDAVIEKLGGAPAAR
-1018 AAAEYEFSVEDV
+1018 AAAEAETSTRETASGLKLTFTWGDYEAPTLPTDKDTAGTDGSIVITKL
-1030 GGELE
+1030 G
-1035 NIENDL
+1035 IEKGKEKAEITKEITFTIPALAWADT
-1041 FDDENLP
+1041 E
-1048 GEYEDSDAGKLVM
+1048 AG
-1061 KNDIADRYAAK
+1061 K
-1072 AEAAL
+1072 AEAAIEEAL
-1077 SEGITPAAATSSE
+1077 TAAE
-1090 DQEAI
+1090 
-1095 EKAELRIL
+1095 
-1103 SNGMRLVFTW
+1103 
-1113 GTVSV
+1113 
-1118 PTAPTVN
+1118 TAV
-1125 TEGQEGTAI
+1125 TE
-1134 ITKLE
+1134 
-1139 LKSADGKTSVE
+1139 
-1150 VGSSIKVTVPA
+1150 
-1161 QEYDGPVVTSV
+1161 
-1172 EKYGSW
+1172 
-1178 INDITGEVD
+1178 
-1187 ETDNKKITITVSNSW
+1187 
-1202 TPNATTNADM
+1202 
-1212 IGGAGSSGS
+1212 
-1221 SGGAASNSMY
+1221 
-1231 VGVKIN
+1231 
-1237 ITPDAEAQKG
+1237 
-1247 DYNFKVDGMENAQA
+1247 GMENAESLTIMNTEAGLAVDGDLADAAAAIKTAVEALVEDENITVEVTAKVTAAVVGDTAGA
-1261 FADGAPADGY
+1261 FTATVTLTYGDEADGNTKDVTLTGVIEKY
-1271 LIIWVS
+1271 
-1277 VAKKSGDTWSAAVD
+1277 VA
-1291 ATEGDVMTISKGDTV
+1291 AT
-1306 LGTITIVIPKISQG
+1306 

>member
-23 VGAGAAS
+23 LGTSAAS

-69 QMAVVMALLLDLDYN
+69 QMAVVMALLLNLDYN
-84 YYEGTNTFVDV
+84 YYEGTNHFVDV

-102 VAACYANGIVSGYN
+102 VAACYANGIVSGYDA
-116 TYTYGSG
+116 YTYGSG

-135 MRALGYFKYQS
+135 MRALGYFQYQS

-161 ASKIGLFKDINANAK
+161 ASKIDLFKDINANAK

-190 TLEAD
+190 TLESD
-195 MVEAQ
+195 MVDAQ

-226 RTSSSPFASAINGEE
+226 RTSASDFAKAI
-241 AGDSIDGRGG
+241 DSNDYEGNSTDGRQG
-251 SVIQMGEQLYQ
+251 SIIQMGEQLYQ

-288 IGTYAKKN
+288 VGTYAKKS

-310 VYSALGKNNVDNLK
+310 VYAALGKNNVDNLK
-324 HTGSSGPVLNYW
+324 HSGSGAPLLNYW

-474 TAYSNESSVT
+474 TAYSTESSVT

-495 TKKDGGVKSAVTST
+495 TNKGGGVKSAVTST

-611 LNASSSSPALDSDKL
+611 LKADAANPDLDSDKL
-626 LVSGKAKLYGI
+626 LVSGKAKLYEI
-637 MGANGTSANGAND
+637 MGANGTSANGASN

-678 DVEITGGNYQIG
+678 DVEITGGKYQIG

-722 FIYVLKEDGAHD
+722 FIYVLEEDGAHD

-761 DKWTLYTKV
+761 AEWTLYTKV

-781 MKEVV
+781 MKEIVNPDDVV
-786 NAPAVGGQTSDNK
+786 SGKTSDDK
-799 WHVVDAGDA
+799 WHVVDVSDA

-817 TIGDQS
+817 TIGGQS

-874 AITGTY
+874 AISGKY
-880 YVVLEKDWK
+880 YVVLEKDWAS
-889 DGNNG
+889 GNNG
-894 ALDYLFLHVTGASK
+894 ALDYLFLHVTGAS
-908 SSDKDVT
+908 SSADKDVD
-915 DATTALGELGGED
+915 DAKVALGELGGD
-928 HPIPSDVIP
+928 DNHIPSSVIP
-937 ENATEAEAKNAIEK
+937 ENASDAAALSAIKE
-951 YIRNEIKKAAK
+951 YIENEVRRAAK
-962 NVNYA
+962 GVDYEIVWPNDSNFTAPTDPADIDA
-967 VDVSNA
+967 VGATGS
-973 NYRGPVAGTAEN
+973 YTG
-985 PAGTPGTYG
+985 
-994 TVKVTIE
+994 VKVTITKE
-1001 TEDEDTP
+1001 DGTDEDVNLAAFTIDFKP
-1008 DIEVTLNFTI
+1008 YQAADDELVEKAAEDIGAMTKSLDMTEADAASAAAARKAAEDAVVEELGGAPAARAADEELPATSTRQTASGLTLTFTWGEFQAPTQPESEGDSNAAAGHIKITKLVIEKGKEKQEITETITFSIPALDWADTEAGQAEAEAANAAIAAAKTEIEKLTALEATAADFDTAKTAFEAAVEAAIPTGEAGDPEVTAACSYGEEATAFTAPTAQGAGSITGTVTLSAEGGDDVEVEVTLEI
-1018 AAAEYEFSVEDV
+1018 PVAA
-1030 GGELE
+1030 GG
-1035 NIENDL
+1035 
-1041 FDDENLP
+1041 
-1048 GEYEDSDAGKLVM
+1048 
-1061 KNDIADRYAAK
+1061 
-1072 AEAAL
+1072 
-1077 SEGITPAAATSSE
+1077 
-1090 DQEAI
+1090 
-1095 EKAELRIL
+1095 
-1103 SNGMRLVFTW
+1103 
-1113 GTVSV
+1113 
-1118 PTAPTVN
+1118 
-1125 TEGQEGTAI
+1125 
-1134 ITKLE
+1134 
-1139 LKSADGKTSVE
+1139 
-1150 VGSSIKVTVPA
+1150 
-1161 QEYDGPVVTSV
+1161 
-1172 EKYGSW
+1172 
-1178 INDITGEVD
+1178 
-1187 ETDNKKITITVSNSW
+1187 
-1202 TPNATTNADM
+1202 
-1212 IGGAGSSGS
+1212 
-1221 SGGAASNSMY
+1221 
-1231 VGVKIN
+1231 
-1237 ITPDAEAQKG
+1237 
-1247 DYNFKVDGMENAQA
+1247 
-1261 FADGAPADGY
+1261 
-1271 LIIWVS
+1271 
-1277 VAKKSGDTWSAAVD
+1277 
-1291 ATEGDVMTISKGDTV
+1291 
-1306 LGTITIVIPKISQG
+1306 

>member
-23 VGAGAAS
+23 VGTSAAS

-84 YYEGTNTFVDV
+84 YYEGTNHFVDV

-226 RTSSSPFASAINGEE
+226 RTSASDFAKAI
-241 AGDSIDGRGG
+241 DSNDYEGNSTDGRQG
-251 SVIQMGEQLYQ
+251 SIIQMGEQLYQ

-267 SDDETDDFGR
+267 SDDDETDDFGR

-288 IGTYAKKN
+288 IGTYAKKS

-324 HTGSSGPVLNYW
+324 HTGSSGPKLNYW
-336 VDGNN
+336 VDDNN
-341 VGQDLHNAADIEKF
+341 VGPNLYGAANIEKF

-377 TRTELYLDKDGN
+377 TKTELYLDKDGN

-495 TKKDGGVKSAVTST
+495 TNKGGGVKSAVTST

-611 LNASSSSPALDSDKL
+611 LAADVDDPDLTPYSDKL
-626 LVSGKAKLYGI
+626 LVSGKAKLFEIKGTT
-637 MGANGTSANGAND
+637 GTSANGASN

-690 YVWNDKTEYATF
+690 YVWNDKTEYATY
-702 VFIGLEGNGSSSVTA
+702 VFIGLENNESSSVTA

-722 FIYVLKEDGAHD
+722 FIYVLEEDGAHD

-799 WHVVDAGDA
+799 WHVVDASDA

-829 TQLHMVVDKGVGID
+829 TQLHMVVDKDVGID

-915 DATTALGELGGED
+915 DATTALRALGGED

-937 ENATEAEAKNAIEK
+937 KGATEAEAIKAIQDYIKNAV
-951 YIRNEIKKAAK
+951 KKAAK
-962 NVNYA
+962 NVDYEIEWPNDSNYTA
-967 VDVSNA
+967 PTNPETIDDEGVDGA
-973 NYRGPVAGTAEN
+973 YTG
-985 PAGTPGTYG
+985 
-994 TVKVTIE
+994 VKVTITKE
-1001 TEDEDTP
+1001 DGTEVEVDLED
-1008 DIEVTLNFTI
+1008 FTI
-1018 AAAEYEFSVEDV
+1018 AFKPYQAADDELVEKAAEDIGAMTKSLDMTEVDAASAAAARKAAEDAVVEELGGAPAARAAAEELPATSTRQTASGLTLTFTWGEFQAPTQP
-1030 GGELE
+1030 E
-1035 NIENDL
+1035 NE
-1041 FDDENLP
+1041 
-1048 GEYEDSDAGKLVM
+1048 GDSNAAAGHIKITKLVIE
-1061 KNDIADRYAAK
+1061 KGKEKQEITEAITFSIPALDWADTEAGQ
-1072 AEAAL
+1072 AEAAIEEAL
-1077 SEGITPAAATSSE
+1077 TAAE
-1090 DQEAI
+1090 
-1095 EKAELRIL
+1095 
-1103 SNGMRLVFTW
+1103 
-1113 GTVSV
+1113 
-1118 PTAPTVN
+1118 TAV
-1125 TEGQEGTAI
+1125 TE
-1134 ITKLE
+1134 
-1139 LKSADGKTSVE
+1139 
-1150 VGSSIKVTVPA
+1150 
-1161 QEYDGPVVTSV
+1161 
-1172 EKYGSW
+1172 
-1178 INDITGEVD
+1178 
-1187 ETDNKKITITVSNSW
+1187 
-1202 TPNATTNADM
+1202 
-1212 IGGAGSSGS
+1212 
-1221 SGGAASNSMY
+1221 
-1231 VGVKIN
+1231 
-1237 ITPDAEAQKG
+1237 
-1247 DYNFKVDGMENAQA
+1247 GMENAESLTIMDNETSLQVDAVLTEAAAAIKAAVEALIEDENITVTVTAKVTAAVNGDTAGA
-1261 FADGAPADGY
+1261 FTATVTLTYGDEADGNTKDVTLTGVIEKY
-1271 LIIWVS
+1271 
-1277 VAKKSGDTWSAAVD
+1277 VA
-1291 ATEGDVMTISKGDTV
+1291 AT
-1306 LGTITIVIPKISQG
+1306 

>member
-23 VGAGAAS
+23 VGTSAAS

-84 YYEGTNTFVDV
+84 YYEGTNHFVDV

-226 RTSSSPFASAINGEE
+226 RTSASDFAKAI
-241 AGDSIDGRGG
+241 DSNDYEGNSTDGRQG
-251 SVIQMGEQLYQ
+251 SIIQMGEQLYQ

-267 SDDETDDFGR
+267 SDDDETDDFGR

-288 IGTYAKKN
+288 IGTYAKKS

-324 HTGSSGPVLNYW
+324 HTGSSGPKLNYW
-336 VDGNN
+336 VDGKN
-341 VGQDLHNAADIEKF
+341 VGEDLSGAANIEKY
-355 ADRNNTGDLK
+355 ADRNNTGNL
-365 MNDADPSDTGNG
+365 NDADPSDTGNG
-377 TRTELYLDKDGN
+377 TKTELYLDKDGN

-495 TKKDGGVKSAVTST
+495 TNKDGGVKSAVTST

-611 LNASSSSPALDSDKL
+611 LKADAANPDLDSDKL
-626 LVSGKAKLYGI
+626 LVSGKAKLYEI
-637 MGANGTSANGAND
+637 MGANGTSANGASN

-702 VFIGLEGNGSSSVTA
+702 VFIGLENNESSSVTA

-722 FIYVLKEDGAHD
+722 FIYVLEEDGAHD

-761 DKWTLYTKV
+761 AEWTLYTKV

-799 WHVVDAGDA
+799 WHVVDASDA

-829 TQLHMVVDKGVGID
+829 TQLHMVVDKGIGID
-843 VSDKVNTDKDADYVV
+843 ASDKINTDKDADYVV
-858 YDDVNGAEMR
+858 YDDVNGSEMR

-874 AITGTY
+874 AISGQY

-894 ALDYLFLHVTGASK
+894 ALDYLFLHVDGASK

-915 DATTALGELGGED
+915 DAKAALGELGGD
-928 HPIPSDVIP
+928 DAIPSSVIP
-937 ENATEAEAKNAIEK
+937 EDVENDSTEALDAIKNYIANEVKRVAKSVDYEIVWPANSNYTAPTDAADLDTPGTQGSYTGVKVKITKENGDVETVNLADFKIDPKPYQAEDDELVADAKDKVDNMTKSLDMSEVDAASAAAARKAAEDAVIEELGGAPAARAAAEELPATSTRQTASGLTLTFTWGEFQAPTQPESEGDSNAAAGHIKITKLVIEKGKEKQEITETITFTIPALAWADTEAGKAEAEAAEAANAAIAAAKTEIEK
-951 YIRNEIKKAAK
+951 LTALEETAADFDTAK
-962 NVNYA
+962 TAFEAA
-967 VDVSNA
+967 VEAAIPTGEAGDPEVTATCAFGEEGTAFTAPTAQDAGSI
-973 NYRGPVAGTAEN
+973 AGTVTLSAE
-985 PAGTPGTYG
+985 GGDD
-994 TVKVTIE
+994 VEV
-1001 TEDEDTP
+1001 
-1008 DIEVTLNFTI
+1008 EVTLSI
-1018 AAAEYEFSVEDV
+1018 PVAA
-1030 GGELE
+1030 GG
-1035 NIENDL
+1035 
-1041 FDDENLP
+1041 
-1048 GEYEDSDAGKLVM
+1048 
-1061 KNDIADRYAAK
+1061 
-1072 AEAAL
+1072 
-1077 SEGITPAAATSSE
+1077 
-1090 DQEAI
+1090 
-1095 EKAELRIL
+1095 
-1103 SNGMRLVFTW
+1103 
-1113 GTVSV
+1113 
-1118 PTAPTVN
+1118 
-1125 TEGQEGTAI
+1125 
-1134 ITKLE
+1134 
-1139 LKSADGKTSVE
+1139 
-1150 VGSSIKVTVPA
+1150 
-1161 QEYDGPVVTSV
+1161 
-1172 EKYGSW
+1172 
-1178 INDITGEVD
+1178 
-1187 ETDNKKITITVSNSW
+1187 
-1202 TPNATTNADM
+1202 
-1212 IGGAGSSGS
+1212 
-1221 SGGAASNSMY
+1221 
-1231 VGVKIN
+1231 
-1237 ITPDAEAQKG
+1237 
-1247 DYNFKVDGMENAQA
+1247 
-1261 FADGAPADGY
+1261 
-1271 LIIWVS
+1271 
-1277 VAKKSGDTWSAAVD
+1277 
-1291 ATEGDVMTISKGDTV
+1291 
-1306 LGTITIVIPKISQG
+1306 

>member
-23 VGAGAAS
+23 VGTSAAS

-69 QMAVVMALLLDLDYN
+69 QMAVVMALLLNLDYN
-84 YYEGTNTFVDV
+84 YYEGTNHFVDV

-102 VAACYANGIVSGYN
+102 VAACYANGIVSGYDA
-116 TYTYGSG
+116 YTYGSG

-135 MRALGYFKYQS
+135 MRALGYFQYQS

-161 ASKIGLFKDINANAK
+161 ASKIDLFKDINANAK

-190 TLEAD
+190 TLESD
-195 MVEAQ
+195 MVDAQ

-226 RTSSSPFASAINGEE
+226 RTSASDFAKAI
-241 AGDSIDGRGG
+241 DSNDYEGNSTDGRQG
-251 SVIQMGEQLYQ
+251 SIIQMGEQLYQ

-288 IGTYAKKN
+288 VGTYAKKS

-310 VYSALGKNNVDNLK
+310 VYAALGKNNVDNLK
-324 HTGSSGPVLNYW
+324 KVSGAPLLNYW
-336 VDGNN
+336 VDGKN
-341 VGQDLHNAADIEKF
+341 VGEDLSGAASIEKY
-355 ADRNNTGDLK
+355 ADRNNTGNL
-365 MNDADPSDTGNG
+365 NDADPSDSGNG
-377 TRTELYLDKDGN
+377 TKTELYLDKDGN

-474 TAYSNESSVT
+474 TAYSTESSVT

-591 DSAGKYTLTSPRG
+591 DSADKYTLTSPRG

-611 LNASSSSPALDSDKL
+611 LAASSSSPALSDDKL
-626 LVSGKAKLYGI
+626 LVSGKAKLYAI
-637 MGANGTSANGAND
+637 MGGNGTSANGASN
-650 VRANERTIFVIVDKD
+650 VRANERTVFIIVDKD

-678 DVEITGGNYQIG
+678 DVEVTAGEYQIG
-690 YVWNDKTEYATF
+690 YVWNDKTEYATY
-702 VFIGLEGNGSSSVTA
+702 VFIGLEGNNDTSVTA

-722 FIYVLKEDGAHD
+722 FIYVLEEDGAHD
-734 DGNNTYYTFKT
+734 DGTNTYYTFKT
-745 IRDGAQAI
+745 IRDGTQAI

-761 DKWTLYTKV
+761 NEWTLYTKV

-786 NAPAVGGQTSDNK
+786 NSAGAGGQTSDKK
-799 WHVVDAGDA
+799 WRVLTVSDE

-817 TIGDQS
+817 TIGGQS

-937 ENATEAEAKNAIEK
+937 KGATKAEAIKAIQDYIKNAV
-951 YIRNEIKKAAK
+951 KKAAK
-962 NVNYA
+962 NVDYEIVWPN
-967 VDVSNA
+967 DSNF
-973 NYRGPVAGTAEN
+973 TA
-985 PAGTPGTYG
+985 PSDAADLDTPGTQG
-994 TVKVTIE
+994 TYTGVKVKITKENGDVE
-1001 TEDEDTP
+1001 TVNLAEFKIDPKPYKAEDDELVTDAQEKVTGMSSDELKLVMDEDTVKKP
-1008 DIEVTLNFTI
+1008 DSKADARKLAEDAVIEKLGGAPAAR
-1018 AAAEYEFSVEDV
+1018 AAAEAETSTRETASGLKLTFTWGNYKAPT
-1030 GGELE
+1030 
-1035 NIENDL
+1035 
-1041 FDDENLP
+1041 LP
-1048 GEYEDSDAGKLVM
+1048 TDKDTAGTDGSIVITKLVIE
-1061 KNDIADRYAAK
+1061 KGKEKAEITEAITFSIPALDWADTEAGQ
-1072 AEAAL
+1072 AEAAIEEAL
-1077 SEGITPAAATSSE
+1077 TAAE
-1090 DQEAI
+1090 
-1095 EKAELRIL
+1095 
-1103 SNGMRLVFTW
+1103 
-1113 GTVSV
+1113 
-1118 PTAPTVN
+1118 TAV
-1125 TEGQEGTAI
+1125 TE
-1134 ITKLE
+1134 
-1139 LKSADGKTSVE
+1139 
-1150 VGSSIKVTVPA
+1150 
-1161 QEYDGPVVTSV
+1161 
-1172 EKYGSW
+1172 
-1178 INDITGEVD
+1178 
-1187 ETDNKKITITVSNSW
+1187 
-1202 TPNATTNADM
+1202 
-1212 IGGAGSSGS
+1212 
-1221 SGGAASNSMY
+1221 
-1231 VGVKIN
+1231 
-1237 ITPDAEAQKG
+1237 
-1247 DYNFKVDGMENAQA
+1247 GMENAESLTIMDNETSLQVDAVLTEAAAAIKTAVEALIEDENITVTVTAKVTTAVNGDTAGA
-1261 FADGAPADGY
+1261 FTATVTLTYGDEADGNTKDVTLTGVIEKY
-1271 LIIWVS
+1271 V
-1277 VAKKSGDTWSAAVD
+1277 T
-1291 ATEGDVMTISKGDTV
+1291 AT
-1306 LGTITIVIPKISQG
+1306 

>member
-16 MLFGMMV
+16 MLLGMMV

-30 YPDVSESD
+30 YPDVDEKD
-38 NVEAIEVLKA
+38 NIEAIEVLQA
-48 VGVMVGDEKGNFGP
+48 VKVMVGDEKGNFGP

-69 QMAVVMALLLDLDYN
+69 QMAVVMALLLDLDYD
-84 YYEGTNTFVDV
+84 YYEGTNPFKDV
-95 PAWAEPY
+95 PAWAAPY
-102 VAACYANGIVSGYN
+102 VAACYANGIVSGYDA
-116 TYTYGSG
+116 YTYGSG

-135 MRALGYFKYQS
+135 MRALGYFQYQS

-161 ASKIGLFKDINANAK
+161 ASKIDLFKDINANAK

-190 TLEAD
+190 TLESD
-195 MVEAQ
+195 MVDAQ

-226 RTSSSPFASAINGEE
+226 RTSASDFAKAI
-241 AGDSIDGRGG
+241 DSNDYEGNSTDGRQG
-251 SVIQMGEQLYQ
+251 SIIQMGEQLYQ

-288 IGTYAKKN
+288 IGTYAKKS

-324 HTGSSGPVLNYW
+324 HTDSSGPKLNYW

-341 VGQDLHNAADIEKF
+341 VGPNLYGAANIEKY
-355 ADRNNTGDLK
+355 ADRNNTGNL
-365 MNDADPSDTGNG
+365 NDADPSDSGNG
-377 TRTELYLDKDGN
+377 TKTELYLDKDGN

-495 TKKDGGVKSAVTST
+495 TNKGGGVKSAVTST

-611 LNASSSSPALDSDKL
+611 LAADVDDPDLNDDKL
-626 LVSGKAKLYGI
+626 LVSGKAKLYAI
-637 MGANGTSANGAND
+637 MGGNGTSANGASN
-650 VRANERTIFVIVDKD
+650 VRANERTVFIIVDKD

-678 DVEITGGNYQIG
+678 DVEVTGGTYQIG
-690 YVWNDKTEYATF
+690 YVWNDKTEYATY
-702 VFIGLEGNGSSSVTA
+702 VFIGLENNESSSVTA

-722 FIYVLKEDGAHD
+722 FIYVLEEDGAHD
-734 DGNNTYYTFKT
+734 DGTNTYYTFKT

-761 DKWTLYTKV
+761 AEWTLYTKV

-781 MKEVV
+781 MKEIVNPDDVV
-786 NAPAVGGQTSDNK
+786 SGKTSDKK
-799 WHVVDAGDA
+799 WHVLTVADA

-817 TIGDQS
+817 TIGGQS

-829 TQLHMVVDKGVGID
+829 TQLHMVVDKGIGID
-843 VSDKVNTDKDADYVV
+843 ASDKINTDKDADYVV

-874 AITGTY
+874 AISGKY
-880 YVVLEKDWK
+880 YVVLEKDWAP
-889 DGNNG
+889 GNNG
-894 ALDYLFLHVTGASK
+894 ALDYLFLHVTDAS
-908 SSDKDVT
+908 SSADKDVD
-915 DATTALGELGGED
+915 DAKAALGELGGD
-928 HPIPSDVIP
+928 DNHIPSSVIP
-937 ENATEAEAKNAIEK
+937 ENASDAAALSAIKE
-951 YIRNEIKKAAK
+951 YIENEVRRAAK
-962 NVNYA
+962 GVDYEIVWPNDSNFTAPTDPADIDA
-967 VDVSNA
+967 VGATGS
-973 NYRGPVAGTAEN
+973 YTG
-985 PAGTPGTYG
+985 
-994 TVKVTIE
+994 VKVTITKE
-1001 TEDEDTP
+1001 DGTDED
-1008 DIEVTLNFTI
+1008 VNLAAFTI
-1018 AAAEYEFSVEDV
+1018 DFKPYQAADDELVEKAAEDIGTMAKRLDMTEADAASAAAARKAAEDAVVEEL
-1030 GGELE
+1030 GGAPAARAADEELPATSTRQTASGLTLTFTWGAFQAPTQPE
-1035 NIENDL
+1035 SE
-1041 FDDENLP
+1041 
-1048 GEYEDSDAGKLVM
+1048 GDSNVAAGYISISKLVIE
-1061 KNDIADRYAAK
+1061 KGKEKAEITEAITFTIPALAWADTEAGK
-1072 AEAAL
+1072 AEAAIEEAL
-1077 SEGITPAAATSSE
+1077 TAAE
-1090 DQEAI
+1090 
-1095 EKAELRIL
+1095 
-1103 SNGMRLVFTW
+1103 
-1113 GTVSV
+1113 
-1118 PTAPTVN
+1118 TAV
-1125 TEGQEGTAI
+1125 TE
-1134 ITKLE
+1134 
-1139 LKSADGKTSVE
+1139 
-1150 VGSSIKVTVPA
+1150 
-1161 QEYDGPVVTSV
+1161 
-1172 EKYGSW
+1172 
-1178 INDITGEVD
+1178 
-1187 ETDNKKITITVSNSW
+1187 
-1202 TPNATTNADM
+1202 
-1212 IGGAGSSGS
+1212 
-1221 SGGAASNSMY
+1221 
-1231 VGVKIN
+1231 
-1237 ITPDAEAQKG
+1237 
-1247 DYNFKVDGMENAQA
+1247 GMENAESLTIMNTEA
-1261 FADGAPADGY
+1261 G
-1271 LIIWVS
+1271 L
-1277 VAKKSGDTWSAAVD
+1277 AVD
-1291 ATEGDVMTISKGDTV
+1291 DNLVDAAAAIKTAVEALVEDENITVEVTAKVTTAVAGDTV
-1306 LGTITIVIPKISQG
+1306 GAFTATVTLTYGDEADGNTKDVTLTGVIEKYVAAT

>member
-23 VGAGAAS
+23 VGTSAAS

-69 QMAVVMALLLDLDYN
+69 QMAVVMALLLNLDYN
-84 YYEGTNTFVDV
+84 YYEGTNHFVDV

-102 VAACYANGIVSGYN
+102 VAACYANGIVSGYDA
-116 TYTYGSG
+116 YTYGSG

-135 MRALGYFKYQS
+135 MRALGYFQYQS

-161 ASKIGLFKDINANAK
+161 ASKIDLFKDINANAK

-190 TLEAD
+190 TLESD
-195 MVEAQ
+195 MVDAQ

-226 RTSSSPFASAINGEE
+226 RTSASDFAKAI
-241 AGDSIDGRGG
+241 DSNDYEGNSTDGRQG
-251 SVIQMGEQLYQ
+251 SIIQMGEQLYQ

-288 IGTYAKKN
+288 IGTYAKKS

-324 HTGSSGPVLNYW
+324 KVSGAPLLNYW
-336 VDGNN
+336 VDGKN
-341 VGQDLHNAADIEKF
+341 VGEDLSGAASIEKY
-355 ADRNNTGDLK
+355 ADRNNTGNL
-365 MNDADPSDTGNG
+365 NDADPSDSGNG
-377 TRTELYLDKDGN
+377 TKTELYLDKDGN

-495 TKKDGGVKSAVTST
+495 TNKGGGVKSAVTST

-611 LNASSSSPALDSDKL
+611 LKADAANPDLDDDKL
-626 LVSGKAKLYGI
+626 LVSGKAKLYEI
-637 MGANGTSANGAND
+637 MGANGTSANGASN

-702 VFIGLEGNGSSSVTA
+702 VFIGLENNESSSVTA

-722 FIYVLKEDGAHD
+722 FIYVLEEDGAHD

-761 DKWTLYTKV
+761 AEWTLYTKV

-781 MKEVV
+781 MKEIVNPDDVV
-786 NAPAVGGQTSDNK
+786 SGKTSDDK
-799 WHVVDAGDA
+799 WHVVDVSDA

-829 TQLHMVVDKGVGID
+829 TQLHMVVDKDIGID
-843 VSDKVNTDKDADYVV
+843 ASDKINTDKDADYVV

-874 AITGTY
+874 AISGQY
-880 YVVLEKDWK
+880 YVVLEKDWAS
-889 DGNNG
+889 GNNG
-894 ALDYLFLHVTGASK
+894 ALDYLFLHVDGASK

-915 DATTALGELGGED
+915 DAQTALGELGGAEN
-928 HPIPSDVIP
+928 PIPSDVIP
-937 ENATEAEAKNAIEK
+937 KGATKAEAIKAIQDYIKNAV
-951 YIRNEIKKAAK
+951 KKAAK
-962 NVNYA
+962 NVDYEIEWPNDSNY
-967 VDVSNA
+967 
-973 NYRGPVAGTAEN
+973 TA
-985 PAGTPGTYG
+985 PIDAADLDTPGTQG
-994 TVKVTIE
+994 TYTGVKVKITKENGDVE
-1001 TEDEDTP
+1001 TVNLADFKIDPKPYQAEDSELVTDAQEKVTGMSSDELKLVMDEDTVNKADNEADARKLAEDAVIKKLGGAP
-1008 DIEVTLNFTI
+1008 AAR
-1018 AAAEYEFSVEDV
+1018 AAAEAETSTRETASGLKLTFTWGDYEAPT
-1030 GGELE
+1030 
-1035 NIENDL
+1035 
-1041 FDDENLP
+1041 LP
-1048 GEYEDSDAGKLVM
+1048 TDKDTAGTDGSIVITKLVIE
-1061 KNDIADRYAAK
+1061 KGKEKAEITDAITFTIPALAWADTEAGQ
-1072 AEAAL
+1072 AEAAIEEAL
-1077 SEGITPAAATSSE
+1077 TAAETAVTEGMVDAESLTIMDNETSLQVDAELADAAAAIKTAVEALIE
-1090 DQEAI
+1090 DENITVEVTAKVTTAVNGDTAGAFTATVTLTYGDEADGNTKDVTLTGVI
-1095 EKAELRIL
+1095 EKYVA
-1103 SNGMRLVFTW
+1103 
-1113 GTVSV
+1113 
-1118 PTAPTVN
+1118 
-1125 TEGQEGTAI
+1125 
-1134 ITKLE
+1134 
-1139 LKSADGKTSVE
+1139 
-1150 VGSSIKVTVPA
+1150 
-1161 QEYDGPVVTSV
+1161 
-1172 EKYGSW
+1172 
-1178 INDITGEVD
+1178 
-1187 ETDNKKITITVSNSW
+1187 
-1202 TPNATTNADM
+1202 AT
-1212 IGGAGSSGS
+1212 
-1221 SGGAASNSMY
+1221 
-1231 VGVKIN
+1231 
-1237 ITPDAEAQKG
+1237 
-1247 DYNFKVDGMENAQA
+1247 
-1261 FADGAPADGY
+1261 
-1271 LIIWVS
+1271 
-1277 VAKKSGDTWSAAVD
+1277 
-1291 ATEGDVMTISKGDTV
+1291 
-1306 LGTITIVIPKISQG
+1306 